1 MSKDKKYD
9 AYITDDNKFCIDVT
23 PQEHQE
29 IVKRGMPTGL
39 RVVSK
44 NKQEKS
50 LDNTDDDTA
59 SGWKR
64 SEVSPEEFEALREA
78 EAQER
83 ANNA

>member
-44 NKQEKS
+44 NKQEKRS
-50 LDNTDDDTA
+50 GNADDDTA
-59 SGWKR
+59 GGWKR
-64 SEVSPEEFEALREA
+64 SEVSSEEFEALRLAEA
-78 EAQER
+78 EER